1 MKIINSLICKV
12 ILLVA
17 IQQAYF
23 LPAFSQSKKDQIEI
37 LILQKDSL
45 SQTLLKERKLSET
58 YKVQQEQLITTLEIK
73 LKEIELKLLQ
83 ANQAINDKNK
93 EVKGLQNEINML
105 TDSINLVNEKLQ
117 ITLNENLENSLI
129 DKPLFDNSSFNG
141 VEISFP
147 DFLLGKKINSSLCS
161 IYDHPGDIRFITRE
175 DGLVHIAGDHWGGK
189 IVKTLFAENQKS
201 IIVIHDVYN
210 EQGYMGLNEYQLFFN
225 NEGQL
230 FELISNEKKKLY
242 FCNDGKEFIYKFKLT
257 DFVK

>member
-1 MKIINSLICKV
+1 MKYIGFAFLM
-12 ILLVA
+12 LLFC
-17 IQQAYF
+17 QS
-23 LPAFSQSKKDQIEI
+23 AFPQSKKDQIET

-45 SQTLLKERKLSET
+45 LQTLSKERKLSET

-93 EVKGLQNEINML
+93 EVKGLQNEINTL
-105 TDSINLVNEKLQ
+105 TDSINLVSEKLE

-147 DFLLGKKINSSLCS
+147 DFLIGKKTNSSLCS
-161 IYDHPGDIRFITRE
+161 INDSEGDIGFYMRE
-175 DGLVHIAGDHWGGK
+175 DGHVYISGDHWGGK
-189 IVKTLFAENQKS
+189 IIKTLFSEDQES
-201 IIVIHDVYN
+201 ILIIHDLHN
-210 EQGYMGLNEYQLFFN
+210 EEGYMGLWDRQLFFN
-225 NEGQL
+225 KYGEL
-230 FELISNEKKKLY
+230 YELINNEKRKLY
-242 FCNDGKEFIYKFKLT
+242 LCNSGNEYVYKFRLI